1 MTNGLDRSIEV
12 QREKV
17 ERLRREYEL
26 EKQVLDAMLQS
37 KREEEGQ
44 GQQQ

>member
-17 ERLRREYEL
+17 ERLRREYEHKKQAL
-26 EKQVLDAMLQS
+26 ELLIQKKS
-37 KREEEGQ
+37 EEEQ
-44 GQQQ
+44 RQ